1 MIRVA
6 ILISGRG
13 SNMQAL
19 ADDIEANHHS
29 TICLV
34 LANKPCPGIDSA
46 AARGIPTKIVNRS
59 DFDTRADHDR
69 AMCAILADAEPD
81 YIFMAGYMAIV
92 GAAFI
97 ARFTPRIVNIHPS
110 LLPAYKGLDTHERAL
125 EDGAKQHGV
134 SVHIVS
140 EQLDDGPII
149 LQAALTI
156 NSDDTA
162 TTLAARVLALE
173 HILYPL
179 VLSSLAHGDLEL
191 TSAGV
196 TWHDKEAA
204 LSRLGHK
211 ARLQIESAL
220 IWP

>member
-59 DFDTRADHDR
+59 DFDTREDHDR
-69 AMCAILADAEPD
+69 AMCAILADTEPD

-92 GAAFI
+92 SAAFI
-97 ARFTPRIVNIHPS
+97 DRFAPRILNIHPS
-110 LLPAYKGLDTHERAL
+110 LLPAYKGLNTHERAL
-125 EDGAKQHGV
+125 ENGAKQHGV

-196 TWHDKEAA
+196 TWHNKESA
-204 LSRLGHK
+204 LNRLGHK
-211 ARLQIESAL
+211 TRLQIESAL

>member
-13 SNMQAL
+13 SNMEAL
-19 ADDIEANHHS
+19 ADNIEANHNS
-29 TICLV
+29 IICLV
-34 LANKPCPGIDSA
+34 VANKPCLGIESA

-69 AMCAILADAEPD
+69 AMCAILADAKPD
-81 YIFMAGYMAIV
+81 YIFMAGYMAII

-97 ARFTPRIVNIHPS
+97 DRFAPRILNIHPS

-125 EDGAKQHGV
+125 ADGAKQHGV

-140 EQLDDGPII
+140 EKLDDGPII
-149 LQAALTI
+149 LQSALTI
-156 NSDDTA
+156 NPDDTA
-162 TTLAARVLALE
+162 ITLAARVLALE

-191 TSAGV
+191 TASGII
-196 TWHDKEAA
+196 WHNKEAA
-204 LSRLGHK
+204 LGRLGHK
-211 ARLQIESAL
+211 ARQQIESAL

>member
-1 MIRVA
+1 MTRVA

-13 SNMQAL
+13 SNMEAL

-34 LANKPCPGIDSA
+34 VANKPCTGIDSA

-59 DFDTRADHDR
+59 NFDTREDHDH

-97 ARFTPRIVNIHPS
+97 DRFTARILNIHPS

-125 EDGAKQHGV
+125 ADGAKQHGV

-156 NSDDTA
+156 NPEDTA
-162 TTLAARVLALE
+162 TTLATRVLALE

-191 TSAGV
+191 SHSGV
-196 TWHDKEAA
+196 KWHNREAA

-211 ARLQIESAL
+211 ARLQIETAL

>member
-46 AARGIPTKIVNRS
+46 AARGIPTKIVNRL
-59 DFDTRADHDR
+59 DFDTREDHDR
-69 AMCAILADAEPD
+69 AMCAILADTEPD

-92 GAAFI
+92 SAAFI
-97 ARFTPRIVNIHPS
+97 DRFAPRILNIHPS
-110 LLPAYKGLDTHERAL
+110 LLPAYKGLNTHERTL
-125 EDGAKQHGV
+125 ENGAKQHGV

-196 TWHDKEAA
+196 TWHNKESA
-204 LSRLGHK
+204 LNRLGHK
-211 ARLQIESAL
+211 TRLQIESAL